1 MKNQINQSA
10 IELKEVE
17 LRDVCEVKKGNS
29 ITKNTITEGNIPV
42 IAGGQQP
49 AYYHNASNRTGE
61 TLTVSGSGAYSGF
74 VAYFSIPIFA
84 SDCST
89 IQVKDKQNISTKYV
103 YLFLKSKQD
112 SIYKLQKGIAQP
124 HVYPKDLEIIKIPL
138 PFRNGH
144 PDLETQK
151 AIVSIL
157 EKAEQLKEKRKQSI
171 KLLDGYV
178 KSVFNEMFVN
188 KDFEREELG
197 KITKIVAG
205 STPSTSR
212 IEYWEGNID
221 WITPAELIDGDN
233 YYYSNTERKI
243 TEEGIASCSSE
254 LFPKG
259 TVMLTTRAP
268 IGKVAIAG
276 VEMCSNQGFK
286 NFIPS
291 NKIISEY
298 LYYWFLVNKDYL
310 NSLGVGATFKEI
322 SKSMV
327 SKIKIPLP
335 PLPLQQT
342 FASIVEHVERL
353 KEKQNKSLQEIEQLF
368 NALMQKAFNGE
379 LVR

>member
-42 IAGGQQP
+42 IVGGQQP

-61 TLTVSGSGAYSGF
+61 TLTVSGSGSYSGF

-171 KLLDGYV
+171 KLLDEYV
-178 KSVFNEMFVN
+178 KSVFNEMFMG
-188 KDFEREELG
+188 KDFDEKRLEEVSDIIMGQSPPGESYNENG
-197 KITKIVAG
+197 KGIPFFQGKSEFTEKYPIIKKWTTESSKI
-205 STPSTSR
+205 
-212 IEYWEGNID
+212 
-221 WITPAELIDGDN
+221 AEPNSILM
-233 YYYSNTERKI
+233 S
-243 TEEGIASCSSE
+243 
-254 LFPKG
+254 
-259 TVMLTTRAP
+259 VRAP
-268 IGKVAIAG
+268 VGDVNLCNISCCIGRG
-276 VEMCSNQGFK
+276 
-286 NFIPS
+286 
-291 NKIISEY
+291 
-298 LYYWFLVNKDYL
+298 L
-310 NSLGVGATFKEI
+310 
-322 SKSMV
+322 
-327 SKIKIPLP
+327 
-335 PLPLQQT
+335 
-342 FASIVEHVERL
+342 ASIKPRD
-353 KEKQNKSLQEIEQLF
+353 EIELLYVF
-368 NALMQKAFNGE
+368 YVLKVM
-379 LVR
+379 